1 MGDAARG
8 GEPEQPR
15 ARLEPWAAAH
25 GRVPE
30 GWNGLLGSGP
40 RTKFLAAAPAKPF
53 CVNSLACGRHS
64 QDWPCCRRTQSF
76 VVAPSCVGCL
86 VGE

>member
-1 MGDAARG
+1 MLQA
-8 GEPEQPR
+8 GEGPEQPR
-15 ARLEPWAAAH
+15 ARLEPRPAAH
-25 GRVPE
+25 GWVPE
-30 GWNGLLGSGP
+30 GWHGLLGSGP
-40 RTKFLAAAPAKPF
+40 RPFSAAKPF
-53 CVNSLACGRHS
+53 CGNSLACGRHS